1 MRLLIA
7 LIFPFLTIFHGQ
19 VISGYQFGG
28 EQKIKAKKVREKLT
42 FDDFRYPMLYN
53 NDIYDFVTV
62 AIYGTADPGS
72 GVIIA
77 QKGDNY
83 YVLTANH
90 VLGKVLKGDEIDI
103 QTLDGKYHSA
113 KLLDFDEKIDGALI
127 KFTSKR
133 TYYKAFIHPDVSPR
147 TGMYILT
154 EGYALASKE
163 ARKMSLRRSLGPI
176 VTVIEENKD
185 GYDLFYDAATNVGM
199 SGGGVF
205 SDFGQ
210 TKIKGDG
217 WSKDWLPMIIGPSDE
232 TKERYKELEIEIP
245 EFAKLKK
252 NKQSHPC
259 YGFSTPI
266 LVGIHG
272 RAESYRGGGKS
283 GASMG
288 ISIYTLLTRFGKTMF
303 NEGVA
308 SLPNERETLL
318 WKDGCPIYK
327 RVKAYYLGQ

>member
-19 VISGYQFGG
+19 VISGYQFGA

-42 FDDFRYPMLYN
+42 FDDFRYPMAYN

-62 AIYGTADPGS
+62 AVYGTADPGS

-90 VLGKVLKGDEIDI
+90 VLGKVLRGDEIDI

-113 KLLDFDEKIDGALI
+113 KLLDFDETIDGALI

-163 ARKMSLRRSLGPI
+163 AKEGSLRRSLGPI
-176 VTVIEENKD
+176 VTVIDKNTD

-205 SDFGQ
+205 SDLGQ
-210 TKIKGDG
+210 TKIKGNG
-217 WSKDWLPMIIGPSDE
+217 WLYSWIKEPINDLPDSHLQYYE
-232 TKERYKELEIEIP
+232 ECKNSRKENCLASYVE
-245 EFAKLKK
+245 
-252 NKQSHPC
+252 HPC
-259 YGFSTPI
+259 FGFSTPI
-266 LVGIHG
+266 LIGIHG
-272 RAESYRGGGKS
+272 RAESYRAGGKS

-288 ISIYTLLTRFGKTMF
+288 MSVNSLLGRFRKTLL

-308 SLPNERETLL
+308 SLPDERETLI

-327 RVKAYYLGQ
+327 SVESYYLGQ

>member
-1 MRLLIA
+1 MRFLIA
-7 LIFPFLTIFHGQ
+7 ILSPLLLTFNEPL
-19 VISGYQFGG
+19 ISGYQFGG
-28 EQKIKAKKVREKLT
+28 EQEIKEKKVREKLT
-42 FDDFRYPMLYN
+42 IDDFRYPMLYN

-62 AIYGTADPGS
+62 AVYGTAAPGS

-77 QKGDNY
+77 QKGENY

-90 VLGKVLKGDEIDI
+90 VVGKVLKGDEIEV
-103 QTLDGKYHSA
+103 QTLDGEYHTA
-113 KLLDFDEKIDGALI
+113 QLLDFDEKIDGALI
-127 KFTSKR
+127 KFSSKK
-133 TYYKAFIHPDVSPR
+133 TYYKAFIHPKVSPK

-163 ARKMSLRRSLGPI
+163 AKKGSLRRSLGPI
-176 VTVIEENKD
+176 VTVIEDNTD

-205 SDFGQ
+205 SDLGQ

-217 WSKDWLPMIIGPSDE
+217 WLNSWIKTPRKDMSESLYKAYEECKNSG
-232 TKERYKELEIEIP
+232 KEDCLAS
-245 EFAKLKK
+245 FVD
-252 NKQSHPC
+252 HPC

-272 RAESYRGGGKS
+272 RAETYRAGGKS

-288 ISIYTLLTRFGKTMF
+288 MSIYALLERFGNTLL

-308 SLPNERETLL
+308 SLPDESETLI
-318 WKDGCPIYK
+318 WKDGCPIYQELK
-327 RVKAYYLGQ
+327 KSLSL

>member
-28 EQKIKAKKVREKLT
+28 EQKIKVKKVREKLNI
-42 FDDFRYPMLYN
+42 DDFRYPMLYN
-53 NDIYDFVTV
+53 NDIYDFVIV
-62 AIYGTADPGS
+62 AVYGAAEPGS

-77 QKGDNY
+77 QNDDDY
-83 YVLTANH
+83 YVITANH
-90 VLGKVLKGDEIDI
+90 VLGEILKGDEIDI
-103 QTLDGKYHSA
+103 QTLDGEYHSA
-113 KLLDFDEKIDGALI
+113 KLLDFDSKIDGALI
-127 KFTSKR
+127 KFTSKK

-147 TGMYILT
+147 IGMYILT

-163 ARKMSLRRSLGPI
+163 AKKGSLRRSLGPI
-176 VTVIEENKD
+176 VTVIDKNTD

-205 SDFGQ
+205 SDLAQ

-217 WSKDWLPMIIGPSDE
+217 WIYSDE
-232 TKERYKELEIEIP
+232 
-245 EFAKLKK
+245 
-252 NKQSHPC
+252 HPC

-272 RAESYRGGGKS
+272 RAETYRAGGKS

-288 ISIYTLLTRFGKTMF
+288 MSIYALLERFGNTLL

-308 SLPNERETLL
+308 SLPNESETLI
-318 WKDGCPIYK
+318 WKDGCPIYQELK
-327 RVKAYYLGQ
+327 KSLSL

>member
-62 AIYGTADPGS
+62 SIYGTADPGS

-90 VLGKVLKGDEIDI
+90 VLGKVLKSDEIDI

-133 TYYKAFIHPDVSPR
+133 TYYKAFIHPDVTPR

-163 ARKMSLRRSLGPI
+163 ARKRSLRRSLGPI

-217 WSKDWLPMIIGPSDE
+217 WLYGWIKKTRNDLPDSYLQYYEECKNSG
-232 TKERYKELEIEIP
+232 KENCLASYVE
-245 EFAKLKK
+245 
-252 NKQSHPC
+252 HPC
-259 YGFSTPI
+259 FGFSIPI

-272 RAESYRGGGKS
+272 RAESYRAGGKS

-288 ISIYTLLTRFGKTMF
+288 MSINSLLGRFGKTLLK
-303 NEGVA
+303 EGVA
-308 SLPNERETLL
+308 SLPDERETLI

-327 RVKAYYLGQ
+327 SVKGY